1 MIMLKRGLLVL
12 IGCLFLSTAGVAQE
26 AGLAFYAPEVGSS
39 ARSIRLGNVEG
50 FSNLANTIFENPAG
64 LYRIRKFSTSAFTTK
79 FMDEV
84 GYTNISSSM
93 RLLVGMLGAGLMSTG
108 VDDIPET
115 YVRDDGE
122 FDVSGYFHYRN
133 YVGKLAYQYSVSR
146 YMHVGAAYTYYLTRF
161 HEVEGKGQNLD
172 LGFVIDSDALDF
184 SFTVK
189 NVLRSQYVT
198 YSDSSVAPEGFEGSD
213 AEYSSDGRQEQL
225 PLQTVYGLRYTMRHF
240 QLFGQLKT
248 VGKERQFV
256 RSFGVN
262 YNPTFLP
269 FFHLSGGYKQFALT
283 RSEEGDTATDI
294 DSSYTMGLGLDLFG
308 VSFDYAFEK
317 SEHIEFENKHYF
329 SFGIS
334 F

>member
-1 MIMLKRGLLVL
+1 MLRQGLLVL
-12 IGCLFLSTAGVAQE
+12 IGCFILSTAVAAQE
-26 AGLAFYAPEVGSS
+26 VGLAYYAPEVGSS
-39 ARSIRLGNVEG
+39 ARSIRLGNIEG
-50 FSNLANTIFENPAG
+50 FSNLANTVFENPAG
-64 LYRIRKFSTSAFTTK
+64 LYRIRKASVSAFTTE

-84 GYTNISSSM
+84 GYTNFSVAM
-93 RLLVGMLGAGLMSTG
+93 RLPVGMLGAGVMATG

-115 YVRDDGE
+115 FLREDGE
-122 FDVSGYFHYRN
+122 FDVSGYFNYKN

-172 LGFVIDSDALDF
+172 LGFIIDSDALDF

-198 YSDSSVAPEGFEGSD
+198 YSDSSETPEGYEGSD
-213 AEYSSDGRQEQL
+213 AEYSSDGVQEQL
-225 PLQTVYGLRYTMRHF
+225 PLQTVYALRYTMRHF

-256 RSFGVN
+256 RSFGLN
-262 YNPTFLP
+262 YNPAFLP

-283 RSEEGDTATDI
+283 RSEEGETNTDI
-294 DSSYTMGLGLDLFG
+294 NSSYTMGLGLDLFG
-308 VSFDYAFEK
+308 LSFDYAFEK

-329 SFGIS
+329 SLGIS

>member
-1 MIMLKRGLLVL
+1 MLRQGLLVL
-12 IGCLFLSTAGVAQE
+12 IGCLILSSGVSAQE
-26 AGLAFYAPEVGSS
+26 VGLAYYAPEVGSS
-39 ARSIRLGNVEG
+39 ARSIRVGNVEG
-50 FSNLANTIFENPAG
+50 FSKLANTIFENPAG
-64 LYRIRKFSTSAFTTK
+64 MYRIRKFSTSAFTTR

-84 GYTNISSSM
+84 GYVNISAAM
-93 RLLVGMLGAGLMSTG
+93 RLPVGMLGAGIMSTG

-115 YVRDDGE
+115 FVRDDGE
-122 FDVSGYFHYRN
+122 FDVSGYFNYRN
-133 YVGKLAYQYSVSR
+133 LVGKLAYQYSISR

-161 HEVEGKGQNLD
+161 HQVEGQGKNLD
-172 LGFVIDSDALDF
+172 LGFIIDSDALDF
-184 SFTVK
+184 SFAVK
-189 NVLRSQYVT
+189 NVLRSQYIT
-198 YSDSSVAPEGFEGSD
+198 YTDTSATPEGYEGTD
-213 AEYSSDGRQEQL
+213 EEYSSHGRQEQL
-225 PLQTVYGLRYTMRHF
+225 PLQTVYALRYTMRHF

-269 FFHLSGGYKQFALT
+269 FFHLSGGYKQFALS
-283 RSEEGDTATDI
+283 RSEEGETNTDI
-294 DSSYTMGLGLDLFG
+294 NSSYTMGLGLDLFG

-329 SFGIS
+329 SFGIA

>member
-1 MIMLKRGLLVL
+1 V
-12 IGCLFLSTAGVAQE
+12 FAQE
-26 AGLAFYAPEVGSS
+26 TGVAFYAPEVGSS
-39 ARSIRLGNVEG
+39 ARSIRLGNIEG
-50 FSNLANTIFENPAG
+50 FSHLANTVFENPAG
-64 LYRIRKFSTSAFTTK
+64 MYRIRKFSTSAFTTR

-84 GYTNISSSM
+84 GYTNVSAAM
-93 RLLVGMLGAGLMSTG
+93 RMPVGMLGAGLMMTG
-108 VDDIPET
+108 VDGIPET
-115 YVRDDGE
+115 YMRDDGE
-122 FDVSGYFHYRN
+122 FDVSGYFNYRN
-133 YVGKLAYQYSVSR
+133 NVAKLAYQYSVSR
-146 YMHVGAAYTYYLTRF
+146 YVHVGAAYTYYLTRF

-172 LGFVIDSDALDF
+172 LGFIIDSDALDF
-184 SFTVK
+184 SFAVK
-189 NVLRSQYVT
+189 NVLRSQKIT
-198 YSDSSVAPEGFEGSD
+198 YSDSSVAPEGYEGTD
-213 AEYSSDGRQEQL
+213 EEYSSDGVQEQL
-225 PLQTVYGLRYTMRHF
+225 PLQTVYALRYTMRHF

-283 RSEEGDTATDI
+283 RSEEGETNSDI
-294 DSSYTMGLGLDLFG
+294 NTSYTMGLGLDLFG